1 MKAVNGNKRQAMGR
15 WLEKTGNGAR
25 RKYRYAPQQAREYM
39 KTPPYCGAFS
49 GPVDHKA

>member
-1 MKAVNGNKRQAMGR
+1 MKIENKNKRKAMSN

-25 RKYRYAPQQAREYM
+25 RRFTATTVQAREYM

-49 GPVDHKA
+49 RAADREA